1 MLQFIC
7 KFIIKIMSKSNKRES
22 KQTGMTNSRL
32 KGLEMVREQRS
43 NKNRSR
49 LAQAVEVSITY

>member
-1 MLQFIC
+1 
-7 KFIIKIMSKSNKRES
+7 MSKSNKRES

-32 KGLEMVREQRS
+32 KGLEMVREQRA

-49 LAQAVEVSITY
+49 LAQAVEVSIPF